1 MAVLATSHW
10 FDPGVCRKATTPAA
24 PKTVRLFP
32 PLDTVRRHSLTIALK
47 PMSVQVKEMTEL
59 WKRWEGE
66 VINGEFHLREYL
78 GGTDHSAVF
87 LTERGQHNQQKAA
100 IKLIPDDP
108 YNTKRQLSRWAAAAE
123 LSHPHLLR
131 LFQMGRC
138 QFGERRLLYL
148 VMEYAQENLA
158 QVLPQRALT
167 PPELED
173 MLPPLVEALTF
184 LHGKNFVHGQLKP
197 SNIMAVND
205 RLKLSSDGLRAAG
218 EPSGVPR
225 KHSVYDPPEMV
236 EVNVL
241 PAGDVWSLGITLVE
255 ALTQRF
261 PALDGAKQ
269 DSPALPETMPPQ
281 YTDIARHCLCREP
294 SLRWTIDEIAAR
306 IKPDATVV
314 AEPIPARQN
323 TSVNW
328 RYAVPIVAVVLAVLA
343 FTTLKLRSRHVEPL
357 TNSSS
362 APAPLQNKP
371 TPASGLIVPKVAD
384 AQPAHTSKSPALN
397 LTSNAYVKGAV
408 LEQILPDV
416 PKSASDTITGTI
428 RVRVRVAVDAAGNV
442 SEATLD
448 SPGPSKYFANLA
460 LRAARRWKFTPAQKS
475 GQDVASEWMLT
486 FGFKNTSNTVSPR
499 ELAP

>member
-1 MAVLATSHW
+1 
-10 FDPGVCRKATTPAA
+10 
-24 PKTVRLFP
+24 
-32 PLDTVRRHSLTIALK
+32 
-47 PMSVQVKEMTEL
+47 MSVQVREMTEI
-59 WKRWEGE
+59 WKQWEGE
-66 VINGEFHLREYL
+66 VINGEFHLRGYL

-138 QFGERRLLYL
+138 QFGDRRLLYL
-148 VMEYAQENLA
+148 VMEYAQENLS

-184 LHGKNFVHGQLKP
+184 LHGKSFVHGQLKP

-225 KHSVYDPPEMV
+225 KQSVYDPPEMV
-236 EVNVL
+236 DGNVL

-261 PALDGAKQ
+261 PVLDGAKQ

-281 YTDIARHCLCREP
+281 YTDIARHCLRREP
-294 SLRWTIDEIAAR
+294 TLRWTIDEIAAR
-306 IKPDATVV
+306 IKPESTVV
-314 AEPIPARQN
+314 ADSIPAKQN

-328 RYAVPIVAVVLAVLA
+328 RYVAPVVAVVLAALA
-343 FTTLKLRSRHVEPL
+343 LAGLKLRARHAEPSP
-357 TNSSS
+357 TSSS
-362 APAPLQNKP
+362 APAHPQNKP
-371 TPASGLIVPKVAD
+371 TPAPALMVPKVAQ
-384 AQPAHTSKSPALN
+384 AEPAHPSKSPALSP
-397 LTSNAYVKGAV
+397 TTNAVVKGAV
-408 LEQILPDV
+408 LEQVLPDV
-416 PKSASDTITGTI
+416 PPSASDTITGTI

-448 SPGPSKYFANLA
+448 SRGPSKYFANLA
-460 LRAARRWKFTPAQKS
+460 LRAARRWRFKPAQEN
-475 GQDVASEWMLT
+475 GQDVASEWMLN

-499 ELAP
+499 ELSP

>member
-1 MAVLATSHW
+1 
-10 FDPGVCRKATTPAA
+10 
-24 PKTVRLFP
+24 
-32 PLDTVRRHSLTIALK
+32 
-47 PMSVQVKEMTEL
+47 MSVQVREMTER
-59 WKRWEGE
+59 WKQWEGE

-138 QFGERRLLYL
+138 QFGDRRLLYL

-197 SNIMAVND
+197 SNILAVND

-225 KHSVYDPPEMV
+225 KHSVYDPPEML
-236 EVNVL
+236 ESNVL
-241 PAGDVWSLGITLVE
+241 PAGDVWSLGVTLVE

-261 PALDGAKQ
+261 PVWDLAKQ
-269 DSPALPETMPPQ
+269 DSPALPETMPTQ
-281 YTDIARHCLCREP
+281 YTDIARHCLRREA

-306 IKPDATVV
+306 IKLGSTLV
-314 AEPIPARQN
+314 AEPTVDKQPK
-323 TSVNW
+323 SVNW
-328 RYAVPIVAVVLAVLA
+328 RYVAPIVAVILAALAVA
-343 FTTLKLRSRHVEPL
+343 GLKLGSRHAEPSP
-357 TNSSS
+357 TSSS
-362 APAPLQNKP
+362 APQNKP
-371 TPASGLIVPKVAD
+371 TPAPAQTVPKVA
-384 AQPAHTSKSPALN
+384 QTEPPPLSHSPAL
-397 LTSNAYVKGAV
+397 TGTTNAVVKGEV
-408 LEQILPDV
+408 LEQVLPDV
-416 PKSASDTITGTI
+416 PNSASDTITGTV

-442 SEATLD
+442 SDATLD
-448 SPGPSKYFANLA
+448 SAGPSKYFANLA
-460 LRAARRWKFTPAQKS
+460 LRAARRWKFKPAQKN
-475 GQDVASEWMLT
+475 GQDVPSEWMLN
-486 FGFKNTSNTVSPR
+486 FGFKNTSNTVSPKQ
-499 ELAP
+499 LAP

>member
-1 MAVLATSHW
+1 
-10 FDPGVCRKATTPAA
+10 
-24 PKTVRLFP
+24 
-32 PLDTVRRHSLTIALK
+32 
-47 PMSVQVKEMTEL
+47 MSVQVREMTEL
-59 WKRWEGE
+59 WKQWEGE

-138 QFGERRLLYL
+138 QFGDRRLLYL
-148 VMEYAQENLA
+148 VMEYAQENLV

-184 LHGKNFVHGQLKP
+184 LHGKSFVHGQLKP

-225 KHSVYDPPEMV
+225 KHSAYDPPEMLDGS
-236 EVNVL
+236 VL
-241 PAGDVWSLGITLVE
+241 QAGDVWSLGVTLVE

-261 PALDGAKQ
+261 PEWAGGKQ
-269 DSPALPETMPPQ
+269 DSPALPETMPSQ
-281 YTDIARHCLCREP
+281 YTDIARHCLRREP
-294 SLRWTIDEIAAR
+294 SLRWTIDQIAAH
-306 IKPDATVV
+306 IKPESMVV
-314 AEPIPARQN
+314 AEPVVDKPPK
-323 TSVNW
+323 SVNW
-328 RYAVPIVAVVLAVLA
+328 RHVAPIGAVILAALAVVG
-343 FTTLKLRSRHVEPL
+343 LKLGSRRAESSP
-357 TNSSS
+357 TSSS
-362 APAPLQNKP
+362 APAPPQNKP
-371 TPASGLIVPKVAD
+371 TPPPVQTVPKVA
-384 AQPAHTSKSPALN
+384 QTEPPPVSHGPAL
-397 LTSNAYVKGAV
+397 TRTTNAVVKGAV
-408 LEQILPDV
+408 LEQVLPDV
-416 PKSASDTITGTI
+416 PKSASDTITGTV
-428 RVRVRVAVDAAGNV
+428 RVRVKVAVDAAGNV
-442 SEATLD
+442 SDATLD
-448 SPGPSKYFANLA
+448 SAGPSKYFANLA
-460 LRAARRWKFTPAQKS
+460 LRAARRWKFKPAQKND
-475 GQDVASEWMLT
+475 QDIPSEWMLN